1 MNTAKKRWIQLVAIL
16 LCFSMLTVGQNFTM
30 TAQAADEDAANAQ
43 LEELNNK
50 YDELEAQLQAIQ
62 AEIDKAKTEK
72 DKQLAIKK
80 QIDNQ
85 ISLTRQ
91 QISVLES
98 RIALLNETI
107 ATQEELMAEKQKE
120 IDANYE
126 IFKKRMRASY
136 MAGDTT
142 MLGLLLGADSFSE
155 FLTRAEIT
163 TRIAKHDQ
171 QLIDELNQEIAEVE
185 EAKAQVDEDKAQVE
199 AAKADMAAKQTTLN
213 GQLQDVESQIQDLA
227 ALEADI
233 QANKAKIDKEMA
245 QVQSEIDKIYASL
258 DSEGEY
264 TGGAM
269 LWPVPGY
276 PNVTSDF
283 GWRFNGTDYHTG
295 IDISGANVH
304 GKPIVAAAS
313 GTVIHTQLTYTP
325 GKGYGKYIIID
336 HGGGISTLYGHTSEI
351 LVSVGQKVNRGDT
364 IALVGTTGWST
375 GPHLHFEVRVD
386 GKYVNP
392 WGYLSR

>member
-1 MNTAKKRWIQLVAIL
+1 MSPTKHRVYKLVAVL
-16 LCFSMLTVGQNFTM
+16 LCFSMLLVFQSSPL
-30 TAQAADEDAANAQ
+30 TAWAADNDESNAA
-43 LEELNNK
+43 LEELNSK
-50 YDELEAQLQAIQ
+50 YEELEKQQQAIQ

-98 RIALLNETI
+98 RITLLSETI
-107 ATQEELMAEKQKE
+107 AEQELVMEEKQKE
-120 IDANYE
+120 IDSKYE
-126 IFKKRMRASY
+126 VFKQRMRASY

-142 MLGLLLGADSFSE
+142 MLGLLFGADSFSE

-163 TRIAKHDQ
+163 ARIAKHDQ
-171 QLIDELNQEIAEVE
+171 QLIDALNRDIEEVE
-185 EAKAQVDEDKAQVE
+185 AAKALVDEDKAKVE
-199 AAKADMAAKQTTLN
+199 ASKADMAAKQSTLN
-213 GQLQDVESQIQDLA
+213 GQLQDVESQIQDIA

-233 QANKAKIDKEMA
+233 KANKAKIDKEMA
-245 QVQSEIDKIYASL
+245 QVQSEIDKIYASM
-258 DSEGEY
+258 DSSGDY
-264 TGGAM
+264 TGGKM

-276 PNVTSDF
+276 PNVTSNF
-283 GWRFNGTDYHTG
+283 GWRFNNTDYHTG

-313 GTVIHTQLTYTP
+313 GTVYHTQLTYVP
-325 GKGYGKYIIID
+325 GKGYGKYVIID

-351 LVSVGQKVNRGDT
+351 LVSPGQKVNRGDT
-364 IALVGTTGWST
+364 IAKVGTTGWST

-392 WGYLSR
+392 WGYLNQ